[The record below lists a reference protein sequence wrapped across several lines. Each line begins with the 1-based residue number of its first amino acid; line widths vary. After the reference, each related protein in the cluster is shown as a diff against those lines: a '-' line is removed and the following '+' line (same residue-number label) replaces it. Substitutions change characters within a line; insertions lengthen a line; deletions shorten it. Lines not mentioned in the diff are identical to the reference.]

1 MSEASHV
8 EICQYASENMRAEE
22 VVNLVRQA
30 LLKSA
35 HLTPKPGLLDIR
47 NTGSHQEVNLTSYKA
62 GVQMMMPWIKKFFV
76 MGHDSAALKPQQVL
90 MMLRPVGIACE
101 TDILQVNGEVNT
113 HRGAVFAFGLLSAAI
128 GRLTA
133 QNQPIE
139 HTRLCHQVAR
149 LCRNLVERE
158 LASKTGKPGKSE
170 TQFLR
175 YGFTGA
181 RGEAESGFR
190 TVRTLALPTFQ
201 RVIHQTGDTQ
211 LALLQTLLHLMA
223 WNDDSHLVSRGGL
236 EGLYFVQQ
244 QAQYLLWRGGVL
256 AEGGIEELQKL
267 DDELIERNLSPLG
280 SADLLAVTWFLS
292 QFPAGPIF
300 IN

>member
-8 EICQYASENMRAEE
+8 ERHQQASENLRAEE
-22 VVNLVRQA
+22 VANLVRQA
-30 LLKSA
+30 LLKSL

-47 NTGSHQEVNLTSYKA
+47 NTGSQQAVNLASYEA
-62 GVQMMMPWIKKFFV
+62 GVQMMMSWMKKFYV
-76 MGHDSAALKPQQVL
+76 MGHDSAALQPQQVL
-90 MMLRPVGIACE
+90 TMLRPVGIACE
-101 TDILQVNGEVNT
+101 TDILQVNGGVKT

-128 GRLTA
+128 GRLMA

-139 HTRLCHQVAR
+139 HNRLCHQVAS

-158 LASKTGKPGKSE
+158 LASKTGQPGHSE

-175 YGFTGA
+175 YGFSGA

-201 RVIHQTGDTQ
+201 RVIHETGDTQ

-256 AEGGIEELQKL
+256 AEGGIEALQKL
-267 DDELIERNLSPLG
+267 DDELIERNLCPSG
-280 SADLLAVTWFLS
+280 SVDLLAVTWFLS